1 MPYHIE
7 YAKSS
12 RAKCKGP
19 KKTCPVEDRKIQ
31 GGELR
36 LGSEIEGEG
45 YTGVAWRHWYDAEQ
59 SVNAIITTQQTIT
72 FCFRKCTTPKVLQ
85 NLAALENI
93 EEDLIGFTEL
103 HDEDQ
108 ERVKTALE
116 EGHVSESEEPEED
129 EKKEEKTPAKPKA
142 TKRASKKTAGD
153 DGKDTA
159 EKPAK
164 RGRTK
169 KDEAVETK
177 PEPKK
182 RGRKAKS
189 DQPAAEDAKDEAS
202 EKAEKPAAKKRKTK
216 AAKAEE

>member
-45 YTGVAWRHWYDAEQ
+45 YTGVAWRHW
-59 SVNAIITTQQTIT
+59 
-72 FCFRKCTTPKVLQ
+72 KCTTPKVLQ